1 MKKLLFKFFLPLY
14 IILLAGHSHTYAY
27 THQTSVSSAE
37 LKAFHESQSETAR
50 TLKINRDF
58 ISSSRPFQTLDER
71 ATIDNTDNKE
81 VNDLEEDHTANEK
94 EIVAVKNY
102 FIVFV
107 PAQAPQ
113 YLHFS
118 IHKCL
123 QSSKHFFYSSSRK
136 KHIAFRVLRI

>member
-1 MKKLLFKFFLPLY
+1 MKKFLFKFFLALSF
-14 IILLAGHSHTYAY
+14 ILLGGHSHTHAY
-27 THQTSVSSAE
+27 THRATVSSSE
-37 LKAFHESQSETAR
+37 LKAFHESQNEAAR

-58 ISSSRPFQTLDER
+58 ISSPKPFQSLNER

-81 VNDLEEDHTANEK
+81 ENELEEDQTTDEK
-94 EIVAVKNY
+94 EIVAAKSY

-113 YLHFS
+113 YLYFS
-118 IHKCL
+118 IDKCL
-123 QSSKHFFYSSSRK
+123 QDCKHFFYSSSRK

>member
-1 MKKLLFKFFLPLY
+1 MKKFLFRFFLALSF
-14 IILLAGHSHTYAY
+14 ILLAGHSHAY
-27 THQTSVSSAE
+27 THKATVSSSE
-37 LKAFHESQSETAR
+37 LKAFHQSQSETAR

-58 ISSSRPFQTLDER
+58 ISSSRPFQTLNER

-81 VNDLEEDHTANEK
+81 ENELEEDHTTNEK
-94 EIVAVKNY
+94 EIVAAKGY

>member
-1 MKKLLFKFFLPLY
+1 MKKFLFRFFLALSF
-14 IILLAGHSHTYAY
+14 ILLAGQSHTYAY
-27 THQTSVSSAE
+27 THQTTVSSSE
-37 LKAFHESQSETAR
+37 LKAFHKSQSETAR

-58 ISSSRPFQTLDER
+58 ISSLRPFQTLNER

-81 VNDLEEDHTANEK
+81 ENELEEDQTTTDK
-94 EIVAVKNY
+94 EIVTAKSY

-123 QSSKHFFYSSSRK
+123 QSCKHFFYSSSRK

>member
-1 MKKLLFKFFLPLY
+1 MKKFLFKFFLALSF
-14 IILLAGHSHTYAY
+14 ILLGGHSHAY
-27 THQTSVSSAE
+27 THKATVSSSE
-37 LKAFHESQSETAR
+37 LKAFHQSQSEATR

-58 ISSSRPFQTLDER
+58 ISSSRPFQTLNER

-81 VNDLEEDHTANEK
+81 ENELEEDHTTDEK
-94 EIVAVKNY
+94 EIVTAKNY

-113 YLHFS
+113 YLNFS

-123 QSSKHFFYSSSRK
+123 QDCKHFFYSSSRK